1 MIENLKQASFDKV
14 MIIDDNSLDLYIA
27 AKLIAN
33 NNFSEQIL
41 EYNNAS
47 AALEYLAENQE
58 NTDLLPQ
65 IIFVDIY
72 LPIMDGFDFLENYN
86 LLSPTLT
93 DHCKIIMVSSTID
106 DRDIYRAKQDPSVSL
121 FAVKPLTK
129 SIFDHILSL

>member
-14 MIIDDNSLDLYIA
+14 MIIDDNALDLYIA

-33 NNFSEQIL
+33 NNFAKQIL

-47 AALEYLAENQE
+47 AALEYLTENQE

-72 LPIMDGFDFLENYN
+72 IPLMDGFEFLENYK

-106 DRDIYRAKQDPSVSL
+106 DRDIYRAKQDPSVAL
-121 FAVKPLTK
+121 FTVKPLTK
-129 SIFDHILSL
+129 RIFDHILSL

>member
-1 MIENLKQASFDKV
+1 MIENLTQASFDKV
-14 MIIDDNSLDLYIA
+14 MIIDDNALDLYIA

-72 LPIMDGFDFLENYN
+72 LPIMDGFEFLENYN